1 MARDLSVAEEVVVVV
16 VVVRRMI
23 KAEFQLVFKNMQLL
37 IMQW

>member
-1 MARDLSVAEEVVVVV
+1 VVVVV
-16 VVVRRMI
+16 RRRMI